1 MPTWREIQAEERARE
16 QRRLQELGAFG
27 RLIDNTWTYVLL
39 LVLMLPIC
47 FGTGLLIGI
56 AISWR

>member
-1 MPTWREIQAEERARE
+1 MPTWKEIEREERERE
-16 QRRLQELGAFG
+16 RRRLEALGPFG

-39 LVLMLPIC
+39 LLLILPIC
-47 FGTGLLIGI
+47 FGIGLLIGI